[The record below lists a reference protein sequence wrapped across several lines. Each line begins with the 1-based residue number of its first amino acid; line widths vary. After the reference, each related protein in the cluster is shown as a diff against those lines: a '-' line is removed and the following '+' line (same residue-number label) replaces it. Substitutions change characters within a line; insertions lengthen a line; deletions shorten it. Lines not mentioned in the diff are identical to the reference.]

1 MEVLIVGFLE
11 HLPTVLLFGIII
23 GTLFTLSKGADLLVE
38 EAVRLSI
45 LWRIPKVLIGA
56 TIVSLGTTLPE
67 AAVSVLAAVQGNPDL
82 ALGNAVGSIIC
93 DTGLII
99 GVASLISP
107 LKLDKQMVNR
117 QGWLQVG
124 AGTLLVLVSL
134 PYATIFRGAPLGG
147 RIPQMVGFLFVILL
161 IIYLWESIRWS
172 RSAME
177 ELTDEVDE
185 VAKEGSVP
193 VLLLKLAAGVALIIL
208 SSKALIPSVEI
219 TALRIGIPQGVIAAT
234 LVAFGTS
241 LPELVTSVTAARK
254 GHGEL
259 AIGNVIGADILNVL
273 FVVGVSASATKG
285 GLEVPSSFYFL
296 QLPAM
301 LFILF
306 SFKGITHFEKKAIK
320 PAQGIF
326 LLLLYLG
333 YTVTSYL
340 L

>member
-1 MEVLIVGFLE
+1 MEVLIVEFLE
-11 HLPTVLLFGIII
+11 HLPTVLLFGIIL

-45 LWRIPKVLIGA
+45 IWRIPKVLIGA

-99 GVASLISP
+99 GIASLISP
-107 LKLDKQMVNR
+107 LTLDKHVVNR
-117 QGWLQVG
+117 QGWLQAG

-134 PYATIFRGAPLGG
+134 PYASIFNNAPLGG
-147 RIPQMVGFLFVILL
+147 HIPQLIGFLFVLL
-161 IIYLWESIRWS
+161 LGLYLWFSIRWS
-172 RSAME
+172 RTAME

-185 VAKEGSVP
+185 EAKQAPVA

-208 SSKALIPSVEI
+208 SSKVLIPSVEI

-241 LPELVTSVTAARK
+241 LPELVTCVTAARK

-273 FVVGVSASATKG
+273 FVVGVSASATRG
-285 GLEVPSSFYFL
+285 GLEVPPSFYFL

-301 LFILF
+301 LLILF
-306 SFKGITHFEKKAIK
+306 TFKGITHFEKKAIGAK
-320 PAQGIF
+320 QGII
-326 LLLLYLG
+326 LLLFYVV
-333 YTVTSYL
+333 YTVSSYIF
-340 L
+340 